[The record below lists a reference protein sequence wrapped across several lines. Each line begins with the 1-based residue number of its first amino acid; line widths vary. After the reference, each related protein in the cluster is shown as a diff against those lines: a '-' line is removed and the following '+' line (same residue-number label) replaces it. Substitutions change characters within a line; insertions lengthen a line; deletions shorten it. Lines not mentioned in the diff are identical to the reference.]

1 MMEKGRRERRGLGDA
16 RQPDFEDCRE
26 SDEMDRQM
34 AVPDA
39 WDLARGRRQ
48 V

>member
-1 MMEKGRRERRGLGDA
+1 MREKERRERKGLGDA
-16 RQPDFEDCRE
+16 TQPDFEDWRE
-26 SDEMDRQM
+26 NDEMDRQM